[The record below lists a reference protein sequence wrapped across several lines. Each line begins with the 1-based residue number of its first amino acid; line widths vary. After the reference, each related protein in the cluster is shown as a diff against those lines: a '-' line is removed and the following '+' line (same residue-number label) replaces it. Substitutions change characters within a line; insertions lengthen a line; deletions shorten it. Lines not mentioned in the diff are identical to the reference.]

1 MLYFFERVL
10 VALWIGGIWAIGYL
24 AVPILF
30 ATLDDRT
37 LAGMLAGKMFT
48 VLSII
53 GLGVGTALFAKEL
66 LLTPRPL
73 SLWRVRVLM
82 LMLVIVAGS
91 EFFLQPMMEAL
102 KAEGLV
108 EGSEA
113 AAQFG
118 ILHGVASILYLINSL
133 SGLGLLV
140 LYFRVRGG
148 E

>member
-1 MLYFFERVL
+1 MLYYLERVFL
-10 VALWIGGIWAIGYL
+10 ALWIGGLWAIGYL
-24 AVPILF
+24 AVPVLF
-30 ATLDDRT
+30 ATLDDRM

-48 VLSII
+48 ILSIV
-53 GLGVGTALFAKEL
+53 GLGIGTVILVKEL
-66 LLTPRPL
+66 LLTERPL
-73 SLWRVRVLM
+73 SFWRVRLLM
-82 LMLVIVAGS
+82 LMLVIVAAS

-118 ILHGVASILYLINSL
+118 VLHGVASVLYLINSL
-133 SGLGLLV
+133 SGLGLLA